1 LIKFKFEAV
10 LFVCDTKEILV
21 EKITHVEFISSKL
34 NIFLLVYL
42 CLLIDEVCLLIMIPV
57 NP

>member
-42 CLLIDEVCLLIMIPV
+42 CLLIDEVILYVYSL
-57 NP
+57 